1 MSLENYK
8 PVIGKT
14 YSLFGTAGETQSY
27 FLKVKGLTDKIMH
40 DRGIGDKELLNYI
53 QKISHNRTSLKK
65 AASKKI
71 KESEL
76 SSILELLHDSL
87 AEYTPGVEQHLK
99 TEPFHKCL
107 TDNTILSIREQYYL
121 FMIEIELV
129 NRLNKAAFLKCNYKI
144 ALLPYC
150 LRSALDDCK
159 AVPDETDYYCKGC
172 LKECYVN
179 KISKL
184 LREHDI
190 NPYIWRTIRL
200 KPLMKQLVK
209 KYGSTGIMGVA
220 CIVELAGGMRSCMK
234 AGLAVIGMP
243 LNANRCIRWMGDFY
257 ENSVNMDEL
266 RFLIS

>member
-1 MSLENYK
+1 MDNYT

-14 YSLFGTAGETQSY
+14 YTLFGNTRKTQSY
-27 FLKVKGLTDKIMH
+27 YLKIKELA
-40 DRGIGDKELLNYI
+40 DRILDVRKMDEKELLNYI
-53 QKISHNRTSLKK
+53 QKVSHNRTSLKK

-99 TEPFHKCL
+99 TEPFHKCI
-107 TDNTILSIREQYYL
+107 TDNTILSTREQYYL

-129 NRLNKAAFLKCNYKI
+129 NRLNKNKFLKCNYKI

-150 LRSALDDCK
+150 LREALTDCK

-172 LKECYVN
+172 LKECYMN

-200 KPLMKQLVK
+200 KSLMKQLVK
-209 KYGSTGIMGVA
+209 KYGSPGIMGVA

-234 AGLAVIGMP
+234 AGLAVIGLP

-257 ENSVNMDEL
+257 ENSIDLEEL
-266 RFLIS
+266 KKLIS